1 MKNQI
6 KLIADR
12 IKELRDIMDY
22 TSVYVANKIG
32 ITEAEYLG
40 YESGIVD
47 IPIGVMYNVAD
58 VLGVDPTVLLTGDDP
73 KMTSYTI
80 VRKGKGVHIERY
92 EGYEFTSLAANYIG
106 RELEPMI
113 VTLKK
118 SDTCELVTHP
128 GQEFNYILEGSVTV
142 VIGGKEFLLEE
153 GDSIYFDPQVPH
165 GQKTSEP
172 KARFLTVINENMK
185 RK

>member
-1 MKNQI
+1 MNNQI

-12 IKELRDIMDY
+12 IKELRDIMEY
-22 TSVYVANKIG
+22 TSVYVAEKIG
-32 ITEAEYLG
+32 ITNEEYLG
-40 YESGIVD
+40 YESGEID
-47 IPIGVMYNVAD
+47 IPIGVMYNIAD
-58 VLGVDPTVLLTGDDP
+58 IMGVDPTVLLTGDDP
-73 KMTSYTI
+73 KMSSYTI
-80 VRKGKGVHIERY
+80 VRRGKGVHIERY
-92 EGYEFTSLAANYIG
+92 EGYEFTSLASNYIG

-118 SDTCELVTHP
+118 SDKCELVTHP
-128 GQEFNYILEGSVTV
+128 GQEFNYVLEGSVTV
-142 VIGGKEFLLEE
+142 VFGGREFVLEE

-165 GQKTSEP
+165 GQKTSGN